1 MDTPYRIPPIPLLF
15 LAEAKTQLPDLANYP
30 DLGTLAVAAAMAKEP
45 PFSLPPVVFNPSTP
59 AHRRHPIPGPG
70 ASPPPA
76 FAPPRPSTSSAANP
90 LPFMSFDIP
99 AQSNSTPPIF
109 TGPIGG
115 SSASFEDEPPL
126 LEELGINTRQI
137 WRKTLSILHPLR
149 SADPSLHADADL
161 SGPFLFLLSFGLF
174 QLLAGK
180 FHFGIVLGWV
190 TVASLFLYFVF
201 SMLSGGRRGDLD
213 LYRCVSLVGY
223 CMLPMVIFSA
233 VSLFLPRG
241 GGLIFGMG
249 MGFVLWST
257 RVCTRL
263 LAELASSG
271 DEHRGLIAYACWLV
285 YMLFSLLVIF

>member
-1 MDTPYRIPPIPLLF
+1 
-15 LAEAKTQLPDLANYP
+15 
-30 DLGTLAVAAAMAKEP
+30 
-45 PFSLPPVVFNPSTP
+45 
-59 AHRRHPIPGPG
+59 
-70 ASPPPA
+70 
-76 FAPPRPSTSSAANP
+76 
-90 LPFMSFDIP
+90 MSFDVN
-99 AQSNSTPPIF
+99 AAAASSSAPPLYA
-109 TGPIGG
+109 GPIGVG
-115 SSASFEDEPPL
+115 SGASFEDEPPL

-137 WRKTLSILHPLR
+137 WRKTISILHPLR
-149 SADPSLHADADL
+149 SADPSLHADADADADL

-201 SMLSGGRRGDLD
+201 AMLSGGRCGELD

-241 GGLIFGMG
+241 GGLMFGVG
-249 MGFVLWST
+249 MCFVLWST
-257 RVCTRL
+257 RVCSKL
-263 LAELASSG
+263 LAEVASSD